1 MRPLFECF
9 RWRRPTYAIDFP
21 GYGLSDRCASS
32 YSCRGLALL
41 LGELLRKLRTRHA
54 TADVVA
60 LDRGSEPA
68 ARVALEEPGLMR
80 SLAVLEPSGLFGG
93 SEHRLPPLAARAAL
107 LLGDRA
113 ARGLFALMTMGPSV
127 RRSFRRRFHGAPD
140 AALVEY
146 ARLSARVAGAYR
158 APLTALATSGVRD
171 LEATRLYHAL
181 TLPVLLVHDV
191 HGPRTIELE
200 AFLRGRANRFAA
212 RVSPSRGMPQ
222 FERRLETVSTLDR
235 FWQSLSG
242 ASWDQATR

>member
-21 GYGLSDRCASS
+21 GFGLSDRAAHTYSS
-32 YSCRGLALL
+32 DRLALVL
-41 LGELLRKLRTRHA
+41 AEFLRKLRAFHA

-60 LDRGSEPA
+60 LGRGAEPAAQVATQERALVHSLAILEPSGLLTASDDRTVSHLA
-68 ARVALEEPGLMR
+68 ARVAL
-80 SLAVLEPSGLFGG
+80 S
-93 SEHRLPPLAARAAL
+93 
-107 LLGDRA
+107 LGDRA
-113 ARGLFALMTMGPSV
+113 ARGLFSLMATRRWV
-127 RRSFRRRFHGAPD
+127 RRSLRQRFHGAPD
-140 AALVEY
+140 DALVDY
-146 ARLSARVAGAYR
+146 AHASVRVRGAHR
-158 APLTALATSGVRD
+158 APLAALARSGHS

-181 TLPVLLVHDV
+181 TIPVLLVHDV
-191 HGPRTIELE
+191 RGPRTIELE

-242 ASWDQATR
+242 AAWDQAMR